1 MAPPLL
7 TRFAPSPTGHL
18 HLGHVVNALYVWGA
32 AGAVG
37 GKVLL
42 RIEDHDRQRS
52 RPEFERSII
61 EDLDW
66 LGFRSETPMVRQS
79 ERADLYQQQL
89 ERLRT
94 RGLAYVCS
102 CSRKEMARAAPDI
115 PGQEMR
121 YPGTCRH
128 RQLDWRKGLSWRVQ
142 LDTESVRF
150 TDARLGVQVQTPA
163 EQCGDLQL
171 MDRLGNWTYQFAVT
185 VDDYLQGINLVIRGE
200 DLLPSTGRQILLSR
214 LLGRSDTPVF
224 LHHPLIL
231 KPDGEKLSKAQ
242 RDTGIRELREQGES
256 ARLVLGRAAQAVG
269 LIDHVREVT
278 KEEVVGLVGQRYRF
292 NAD

>member
-52 RPEFERSII
+52 RLEFERSII

-66 LGFRSETPMVRQS
+66 LGFRSETPTVRQS
-79 ERADLYQQQL
+79 ERTDLYQQQL
-89 ERLRT
+89 ERLRAS
-94 RGLAYVCS
+94 RLAYVCS
-102 CSRKEMARAAPDI
+102 CSRKEMALAAPDI

-128 RQLDWRKGLSWRVQ
+128 RNLDWRKGLSWRVQ
-142 LDTESVRF
+142 LESESVKF
-150 TDARLGVQVQTPA
+150 TDARLGVQVQVPA

-200 DLLPSTGRQILLSR
+200 DLLPSTGRQIMLAR
-214 LLGRSDTPVF
+214 LLGRLDTPVF
-224 LHHPLIL
+224 LHHSLIL
-231 KPDGEKLSKAQ
+231 KPDGKKLSKAQ

-256 ARLVLGRAAQAVG
+256 AQLVLGRAALAGG
-269 LIDHVREVT
+269 LIDHVREVR